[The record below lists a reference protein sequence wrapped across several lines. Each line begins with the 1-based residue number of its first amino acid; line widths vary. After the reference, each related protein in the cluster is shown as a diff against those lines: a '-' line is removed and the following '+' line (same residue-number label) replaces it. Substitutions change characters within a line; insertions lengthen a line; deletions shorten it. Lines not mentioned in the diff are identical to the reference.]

1 MSPGLSE
8 PPSRGGPQT
17 PWKSRHAAWPQSP
30 GSLSPLPH
38 PALRL
43 PGTTAPVG
51 NAPSRPRPRPH
62 RFTHRR
68 LFLST
73 EGPPAP
79 QPLRVRLLRARFSP
93 HSRPIGSSPPS
104 SGRQALSPR
113 LSTPR
118 LLVICF
124 PEVKFTRHK
133 TRHFKEQH
141 LGAFGACTGW
151 CNHHPSLVPERSTTP
166 KGDPGPSSGHSL
178 LQTELCLPQSCVE
191 APTPKATITGNGLF
205 WGGIKAN

>member
-17 PWKSRHAAWPQSP
+17 PWKSRHAAWPPVSRLAAAPSP
-30 GSLSPLPH
+30 PSPAPPRH
-38 PALRL
+38 DG
-43 PGTTAPVG
+43 PGRERPLTAP
-51 NAPSRPRPRPH
+51 APQIHAQASLPFH
-62 RFTHRR
+62 RGATC
-68 LFLST
+68 SPAAQGT
-73 EGPPAP
+73 PPAP
-79 QPLRVRLLRARFSP
+79 PLLPSLTPHRQLSAQLTAARPSP
-93 HSRPIGSSPPS
+93 LASPPC
-104 SGRQALSPR
+104 
-113 LSTPR
+113 R

-141 LGAFGACTGW
+141 LGAFGACAGW

-178 LQTELCLPQSCVE
+178 LQTELCPPHSCVE
-191 APTPKATITGNGLF
+191 APTPKATITGNGPF

>member
-1 MSPGLSE
+1 MSPLPAGAPKHPGRAGT
-8 PPSRGGPQT
+8 PPG
-17 PWKSRHAAWPQSP
+17 HLSP

-51 NAPSRPRPRPH
+51 NAPSRPRPH

-79 QPLRVRLLRARFSP
+79 QPLRVRLLRPHFSP
-93 HSRPIGSSPPS
+93 RSRPIGSSPPS

-133 TRHFKEQH
+133 IRHFKEQH
-141 LGAFGACTGW
+141 LGAFGACAGW

-178 LQTELCLPQSCVE
+178 LQTELCPPHSCVE
-191 APTPKATITGNGLF
+191 APTPKATITGNGPF
-205 WGGIKAN
+205 WGELRLTEVFGAQM